1 MGWGPCIFR
10 LLTVNLL
17 TLPIFQTISML
28 FDRKLIEWGY
38 KILSLSFFNTFR
50 AS

>member
-17 TLPIFQTISML
+17 TLPIFQANSML
-28 FDRKLIEWGY
+28 LDGELIEFGD
-38 KILSLSFFNTFR
+38 KKLSLSFFSTFR